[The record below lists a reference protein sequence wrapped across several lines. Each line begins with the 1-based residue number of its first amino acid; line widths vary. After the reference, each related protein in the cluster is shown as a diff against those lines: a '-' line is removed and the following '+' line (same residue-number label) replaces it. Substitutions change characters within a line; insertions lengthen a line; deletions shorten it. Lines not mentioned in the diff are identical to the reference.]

1 MSRHVL
7 MMAWCLEAATVE
19 GDVML
24 RMRRKFFFRNFHPP
38 NADKADSTQRT
49 GRQISPGHF
58 SGNAVKSPEKPGFF
72 PDFMMFS
79 GAACGRAHTHAIF
92 FSAASILLHQP
103 VTTLQATTA
112 TPLAN
117 YSILLRSSIQFVHLE
132 TFKCCTLMCISGNS
146 R

>member
-1 MSRHVL
+1 MVINPCRVK
-7 MMAWCLEAATVE
+7 CFAAV
-19 GDVML
+19 
-24 RMRRKFFFRNFHPP
+24 
-38 NADKADSTQRT
+38 AC
-49 GRQISPGHF
+49 RQISPGHF

-79 GAACGRAHTHAIF
+79 GAACGHAGTHAIF

-103 VTTLQATTA
+103 VTTIQATTA

-132 TFKCCTLMCISGNS
+132 TFKCCTLMCMSGIAKPESEVTPVWTPES
-146 R
+146 RWRWLETVGDGCRDNPRE